1 MVAEQPAAA
10 AAPALLRLLV
20 FAFVKISS
28 LLSLVNALA
37 HLINCYV
44 SLSYRHSYRRPA
56 RIFHLH
62 LSSSARNTT
71 TLLSRSRSI
80 FIFKSS
86 QPLDPD
92 LFHLFVPRTV
102 DSRRTTLNRRPLLYF
117 LRIST
122 STSKKTTTV
131 QPPRRA
137 IRAPVF
143 SLSRTPCMHLSPIST
158 DRTHTYHSH
167 SARIHTSSFISA
179 SSHAARA
186 PSLLLLSLCSFSQN
200 TNTPALCLSCTA
212 LVHVCPTLAL
222 RLCHTLG
229 SDIYL
234 LPLPAPVA
242 RPCLRVHTMQ
252 CHTIDA
258 SCAVQNNPTRV
269 ISACLLACS
278 RAVSLGVNMESH

>member
-80 FIFKSS
+80 FIFKPS

-179 SSHAARA
+179 SLHAART
-186 PSLLLLSLCSFSQN
+186 PSLLLCFSVRSHKTQTPPLSVCLVLHLYMYARHLPRACVILLDLISLCY
-200 TNTPALCLSCTA
+200 C
-212 LVHVCPTLAL
+212 
-222 RLCHTLG
+222 
-229 SDIYL
+229 YL
-234 LPLPAPVA
+234 LLSPA
-242 RPCLRVHTMQ
+242 RVCVYIQ
-252 CHTIDA
+252 CNAI
-258 SCAVQNNPTRV
+258 P
-269 ISACLLACS
+269 
-278 RAVSLGVNMESH
+278 